1 MGDIVIKMA
10 TLNSGEGKARH
21 DDALTREMEEE
32 LKRVGLESG
41 IMILKS
47 CDSVEELL
55 RKLDDYF
62 KLLNTTYRKLSSMD
76 GRNHTKSVS
85 IIQAVSACQICVRM
99 LDFELHN
106 TIFEMFELF
115 LDGIQLNHPQEIF
128 SSLEHIMTLIIQ
140 YIEESDEFVVELTK
154 IFLVALKKGNK
165 NISPCALQLTRKV
178 FEKCADIMHNS
189 VPEAVTHMG
198 DAVQEYDDVIVSS
211 FLGATQSDN
220 MSCCHK
226 KMATPNSGEGDVRCD
241 DALTKEMEE
250 ELKRVVLEYGNM
262 NLKSGDPVEEL
273 WWKLD
278 DYFKLLNTTF
288 RKLSSMDGRNHA
300 KSVSIIHAVSA
311 RQTCARMLDFEL
323 HNTIFEMFELF
334 LDGIQL
340 NYPQEIFSSMEHIM
354 TLIIQ
359 YIEESDEFMVE
370 LTKIFLVAL
379 KKGNKNI
386 SPCAFQLTR
395 KVFEK
400 CADIMHNSVPEAVRH
415 MGDAVQE
422 YDDVIVSSF
431 LDATPSNDMDYFK
444 LLNTTFRKLS
454 SMDGRN
460 HTKSVSIIQAV
471 SACQICVRM
480 LDFELHNTILEILH
494 LFLDEIQTFHH
505 VPFN

>member
-1 MGDIVIKMA
+1 MKVQTLGKTYHLNEKVILRISLVQNNGVKFHTKKRTIQREGNILWPRKHSEKQVKATNNEMGDIVIKMA
-10 TLNSGEGKARH
+10 TPNSGEGKVRH
-21 DDALTREMEEE
+21 DGALTKEMEEE

-47 CDSVEELL
+47 CYSIEELL

-76 GRNHTKSVS
+76 GRNHAKSVS
-85 IIQAVSACQICVRM
+85 IIQDVSACQICVRM

-106 TIFEMFELF
+106 TILEIFQLF
-115 LDGIQLNHPQEIF
+115 LDGIQSNQ
-128 SSLEHIMTLIIQ
+128 
-140 YIEESDEFVVELTK
+140 
-154 IFLVALKKGNK
+154 
-165 NISPCALQLTRKV
+165 
-178 FEKCADIMHNS
+178 
-189 VPEAVTHMG
+189 
-198 DAVQEYDDVIVSS
+198 
-211 FLGATQSDN
+211 
-220 MSCCHK
+220 
-226 KMATPNSGEGDVRCD
+226 
-241 DALTKEMEE
+241 
-250 ELKRVVLEYGNM
+250 
-262 NLKSGDPVEEL
+262 
-273 WWKLD
+273 
-278 DYFKLLNTTF
+278 
-288 RKLSSMDGRNHA
+288 
-300 KSVSIIHAVSA
+300 
-311 RQTCARMLDFEL
+311 
-323 HNTIFEMFELF
+323 
-334 LDGIQL
+334 
-340 NYPQEIFSSMEHIM
+340 PQEIFSSMEHIT

-444 LLNTTFRKLS
+444 LLNTTYRKLS

-460 HTKSVSIIQAV
+460 HAESVSTIQDV

-480 LDFELHNTILEILH
+480 LDFELHNTILEMFH

>member
-1 MGDIVIKMA
+1 MKVQTLGKTYHLNEKVILRISLVQNNGVKFHTKKRTIQREGNILWPRKHSEKQVKATNNEMGDIVIKMA
-10 TLNSGEGKARH
+10 TPNSGEGKVRH
-21 DDALTREMEEE
+21 DGALTKEMEEE

-47 CDSVEELL
+47 CYSIEELL

-76 GRNHTKSVS
+76 GRNHAKSVS
-85 IIQAVSACQICVRM
+85 IIQDVSACQICVRM

-106 TIFEMFELF
+106 TILEIFQLF
-115 LDGIQLNHPQEIF
+115 LDGIQSNQ
-128 SSLEHIMTLIIQ
+128 
-140 YIEESDEFVVELTK
+140 
-154 IFLVALKKGNK
+154 
-165 NISPCALQLTRKV
+165 
-178 FEKCADIMHNS
+178 
-189 VPEAVTHMG
+189 
-198 DAVQEYDDVIVSS
+198 
-211 FLGATQSDN
+211 
-220 MSCCHK
+220 
-226 KMATPNSGEGDVRCD
+226 
-241 DALTKEMEE
+241 
-250 ELKRVVLEYGNM
+250 
-262 NLKSGDPVEEL
+262 
-273 WWKLD
+273 
-278 DYFKLLNTTF
+278 
-288 RKLSSMDGRNHA
+288 
-300 KSVSIIHAVSA
+300 
-311 RQTCARMLDFEL
+311 
-323 HNTIFEMFELF
+323 
-334 LDGIQL
+334 
-340 NYPQEIFSSMEHIM
+340 PQEIFSSMEHIT

-431 LDATPSNDMDYFK
+431 LDATPSNDMSCYQKKMATPNSGEGDVRCDNALTKEMEEELKRVVLEYGNMNLKSCDSVEELLRKLDDYFK
-444 LLNTTFRKLS
+444 LLNTTYRKLS

-460 HTKSVSIIQAV
+460 HAESVSTIQDV

-480 LDFELHNTILEILH
+480 LDFELHNTILEMFH